1 MAEAYT
7 NELFESANIIIAS
20 PNAIESIETI
30 LAISK
35 EEFVINE
42 DASV

>member
-20 PNAIESIETI
+20 PDAIESIEPI
-30 LAISK
+30 LAMSK
-35 EEFVINE
+35 EEFDLNE